1 MKKTIQKDRIKEEKE
16 YHFTRNQILNIVDAA
31 EGRKDACRHAKEFI
45 SLLKKEEKIETYMNN
60 KR

>member
-1 MKKTIQKDRIKEEKE
+1 MRKTIPKDGIKEEKE

-31 EGRKDACRHAKEFI
+31 QGKKDVCRHAKEFI
-45 SLLKKEEKIETYMNN
+45 KILKTEEQIEISENN